1 MSDRSFSSNTIDRLL
16 HLAVTSVSSLY
27 RIGCCLQHLIIKEGK
42 SLLKIR
48 GMELRENLAKVL
60 KTGELGAKLS
70 QLFQGCICTTAS
82 VEESIDFI
90 HQFPKCSKVRTA
102 PGKLENLLVFSLA

>member
-82 VEESIDFI
+82 VEESIDFRSALRSGRPLESLRI
-90 HQFPKCSKVRTA
+90 FWCSA
-102 PGKLENLLVFSLA
+102 LLRPC